1 MNTQPKCFILTPMPD
16 IDSAIAFLSDE
27 EKSRLTS
34 EDGQRQKSI
43 DVQIRFNTGAK
54 IDATFPKR
62 AEAIAFLRSFT

>member
-16 IDSAIAFLSDE
+16 IAGAIAYLADE
-27 EKSRLTS
+27 EKSQMPK
-34 EDGQRQKSI
+34 DGEQQKNVEI
-43 DVQIRFNTGAK
+43 QVRFNTGAK